1 MGKQTKKKILHKK
14 HSTAASKAASK
25 PTNKLLPYLLLIFTT
40 LMVFVFVRSF
50 VGTGNK
56 ITKTADF
63 GGVENVLNQ
72 SGEWSPIT
80 DLIYFNNKIV
90 NPPTPLAYRADKN
103 VLSATSGDDK
113 WIDISLGE
121 QKLRAYEQSN
131 LIYEF
136 PVSTGLPW
144 TPTVKGVFNVWYKI
158 KYTRMVGG
166 SVEAGNYYDLPNV
179 PFNMF
184 FHGDYAMHGA
194 YWHNNFGHQMSHGC
208 VNMRIPDAE
217 KLFFWTT
224 PVLAADQS
232 IIRSTAGNPGT
243 KVVVHD

>member
-1 MGKQTKKKILHKK
+1 MGKQTKKKILHKN
-14 HSTAASKAASK
+14 HSKF
-25 PTNKLLPYLLLIFTT
+25 LPYLLLIFTT

-50 VGTGNK
+50 MGSGNK
-56 ITKTADF
+56 LTKNADF

-72 SGEWSPIT
+72 TGEWSPIT

-90 NPPTPLAYRADKN
+90 NPPTPLAYKGNEN

-121 QKLRAYEQSN
+121 QKLRAYEQNS

-136 PVSTGLPW
+136 PISSGMPW
-144 TPTVKGVFNVWYKI
+144 TPTVKGVFNIWYKI

-179 PFNMF
+179 PFNLF

-208 VNMRIPDAE
+208 VNMRILDAE

-224 PVLAADQS
+224 PVLAADKS
-232 IIRSTAGNPGT
+232 IVRSSTDNPGT

>member
-14 HSTAASKAASK
+14 QTTAAKKTVLRPS
-25 PTNKLLPYLLLIFTT
+25 NKFLPYLLLIFTT

-50 VGTGNK
+50 METGNK

-72 SGEWSPIT
+72 TGEWFPIT

-90 NPPTPLAYRADKN
+90 SPPTPLAYKENKN
-103 VLSATSGDDK
+103 VLSAASGVEK

-136 PVSTGLPW
+136 PISSGLPW
-144 TPTVKGVFNVWYKI
+144 TPTVKGIFNIWYKI
-158 KYTRMVGG
+158 QYTRMRGG

-184 FHGDYAMHGA
+184 FSGDYALHGT

-217 KLFFWTT
+217 KLFYWTT
-224 PVLAADQS
+224 PVLAADKS
-232 IIRSTAGNPGT
+232 IIRSNADNPGT